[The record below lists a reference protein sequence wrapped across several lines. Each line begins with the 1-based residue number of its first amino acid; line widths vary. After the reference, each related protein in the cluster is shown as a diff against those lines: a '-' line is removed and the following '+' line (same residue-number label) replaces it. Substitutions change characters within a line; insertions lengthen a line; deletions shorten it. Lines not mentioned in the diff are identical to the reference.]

1 MKLPYKSRNPN
12 AGVLNYEIT
21 GSAIILEFKDAKY
34 RYVYDATTLGPEHV
48 AVMIQLARAG
58 EGLSTYVNQHVRER
72 YAKKLPLRSH
82 EQ

>member
-21 GSAIILEFKDAKY
+21 ATAIILEFRDAKF
-34 RYVYDATTLGPEHV
+34 RYVYDATNPGPDHV
-48 AVMIQLARAG
+48 AAMIHLARAG

-72 YAKKLPLRSH
+72 YARKLPLRSP